1 MSIAGIVAYP
11 VTPFSADSG
20 KVEERVLRG
29 LVDRLV
35 DAGVDAIAPLGS
47 TGESAYLDDQEWA
60 AVASICLEQVDG
72 RVPTVVGVS
81 ELTTA
86 GTIARA
92 RLAER
97 LGATALMMLPVAY
110 WRLTEPELRRH
121 FTAVADAV
129 ALPIMAYNN
138 PGTSGIDM
146 APEFLVELVAGVDN
160 ITMIKES
167 SGDIARMRRIAE
179 LGGAG
184 VPFFNGSNRLA
195 LQAFEAG
202 AVGWCTA
209 APCLMPEQIVAVWRL
224 LNSGETAAATELFER
239 LAPLLTAMTRG
250 GLPRTV
256 KAGLRSLGIEVGDPR
271 PPLLPLDTDTCRAL
285 AELIAGARPDIATV
299 ALMSGSDM
307 PHRPVSGGAR

>member
-1 MSIAGIVAYP
+1 MSDSVSGIVAYP

-20 KVEERVLRG
+20 KVDEAVLRA

-35 DAGVDAIAPLGS
+35 DAGVDAVAPLGS

-60 AVASICLEQVDG
+60 TVASICVEQVDG

-110 WRLTEPELRRH
+110 WRLTENELRRH

-129 ALPIMAYNN
+129 ALPVMAYNN

-146 APEFLVELVAGVDN
+146 SPEFLVDLVAAVDN

-179 LGGAG
+179 LGGMS

-195 LQAFEAG
+195 LQAFDAG

-209 APCLMPEQIVAVWRL
+209 AACLVPQPIAEVWRL
-224 LNSGETAAATELFER
+224 LKTGETDLATERFDQME
-239 LAPLLTAMTRG
+239 PLLNALTRG

-256 KAGLRSLGIEVGDPR
+256 KAGLRSLGIDAGDPR
-271 PPLLPLDTDTCRAL
+271 PPLLPVDDDTRRSI
-285 AELIAGARPDIATV
+285 AELIAAAT
-299 ALMSGSDM
+299 
-307 PHRPVSGGAR
+307 R

>member
-1 MSIAGIVAYP
+1 MSESVSGIVAYP

-20 KVEERVLRG
+20 KVDEEVLRA

-35 DAGVDAIAPLGS
+35 DAGVDAVAPLGS

-60 AVASICLEQVDG
+60 AVASICMEQVDG

-110 WRLTEPELRRH
+110 WRLTENELRRH
-121 FTAVADAV
+121 FTAVAEAV

-146 APEFLVELVAGVDN
+146 SPEFLVDLVAGVHN

-179 LGGAG
+179 LGGMS

-195 LQAFEAG
+195 LQAFDAG
-202 AVGWCTA
+202 AAGWCTA
-209 APCLMPEQIVAVWRL
+209 AACLVPEQIAEVWRL
-224 LNSGETAAATELFER
+224 LRAGETEAATKLFEQ
-239 LAPLLTAMTRG
+239 LEPLLTALTRD

-256 KAGLRSLGIEVGDPR
+256 KAGLRSLGIDAGDPR
-271 PPLLPLDTDTCRAL
+271 PPLLPVDDDTRRAI
-285 AELIAGARPDIATV
+285 AELITAAIP
-299 ALMSGSDM
+299 
-307 PHRPVSGGAR
+307 

>member
-1 MSIAGIVAYP
+1 MSDFVSGIVAYP

-20 KVEERVLRG
+20 KVDEQVLRA

-35 DAGVDAIAPLGS
+35 EAGVDAVAPLGS

-60 AVASICLEQVDG
+60 AVASICVEQVDR

-110 WRLTEPELRRH
+110 WRLTEDELRRH

-129 ALPIMAYNN
+129 ALPVMAYNN

-146 APEFLVELVAGVDN
+146 SPEFLVDLVAGVDN

-184 VPFFNGSNRLA
+184 LPFFNGSNRLA
-195 LQAFEAG
+195 LQAFDAG
-202 AVGWCTA
+202 AAGWCTA
-209 APCLMPEQIVAVWRL
+209 AACLVPERITEVWRL
-224 LNSGETAAATELFER
+224 LRAGDSELATKLFGQLE
-239 LAPLLTAMTRG
+239 PLLTALTRD

-256 KAGLRSLGIEVGDPR
+256 KAGLRSLGIDVGDPR
-271 PPLLPLDTDTCRAL
+271 PPLLPVDDDTRRTI
-285 AELIAGARPDIATV
+285 AELIAAAAR
-299 ALMSGSDM
+299 
-307 PHRPVSGGAR
+307 

>member
-1 MSIAGIVAYP
+1 MSGSIAGIVAYP
-11 VTPFSADSG
+11 VTPFGVDSG
-20 KVEERVLRG
+20 EVDERALRG

-35 DAGVDAIAPLGS
+35 GAGVDAVAPLGS
-47 TGESAYLDDQEWA
+47 TGEAAYLDDQEWA
-60 AVASICLEQVDG
+60 AVASICIEQVDG

-97 LGATALMMLPVAY
+97 LGATALMLLPVAY
-110 WRLTEPELRRH
+110 WRLTEEELARH
-121 FTAVADAV
+121 FAAVADAV

-146 APEFLVELVAGVDN
+146 TPEFLVELVGAVDN
-160 ITMIKES
+160 ITMVKES
-167 SGDIARMRRIAE
+167 SGDIARMRRLAE
-179 LGGAG
+179 HN

-195 LQAFEAG
+195 LQAFDAG
-202 AVGWCTA
+202 AIGWCTA
-209 APCLMPEQIVAVWRL
+209 APCLVPEQIVAVWQL
-224 LNSGETAAATELFER
+224 LTAGETDSAAQRFER
-239 LAPLLTAMTRG
+239 LDPLLGAISRG

-271 PPLLPLDTDTCRAL
+271 RPLLPVDDDTRRAI
-285 AELIAGARPDIATV
+285 AELITAAVDG
-299 ALMSGSDM
+299 
-307 PHRPVSGGAR
+307 HRA

>member
-1 MSIAGIVAYP
+1 MRGSIAGIVAYP
-11 VTPFSADSG
+11 VTPFGADGG
-20 KVEERVLRG
+20 KVDEQVLRG

-35 DAGVDAIAPLGS
+35 DAGVDAVAPLGS
-47 TGESAYLDDQEWA
+47 TGEAAYLDDQEWA
-60 AVASICLEQVDG
+60 AVASICIEQVDG

-110 WRLTEPELRRH
+110 WRLTEEELRRH

-146 APEFLVELVAGVDN
+146 PPEFLVELVDAVDN
-160 ITMIKES
+160 ITMVKES
-167 SGDIARMRRIAE
+167 SGDIARMRRLAE
-179 LGGAG
+179 HG

-195 LQAFEAG
+195 LQAFDAG

-209 APCLMPEQIVAVWRL
+209 APCLVPEQIVKVWRL
-224 LNSGETAAATELFER
+224 LSSSEIAVATMLFEQ
-239 LAPLLTAMTRG
+239 LEPLLVAMSRG

-256 KAGLRSLGIEVGDPR
+256 KAGLHSLGIEVGDPR
-271 PPLLPLDTDTCRAL
+271 PPLLPVDNDTRRTI
-285 AELIAGARPDIATV
+285 AELITAATDGQR
-299 ALMSGSDM
+299 A
-307 PHRPVSGGAR
+307 

>member
-1 MSIAGIVAYP
+1 MSESVSGIVAYP

-20 KVEERVLRG
+20 KVDEEVLRA

-35 DAGVDAIAPLGS
+35 DAGVDAVAPLGS

-60 AVASICLEQVDG
+60 AVASICVEQVDG
-72 RVPTVVGVS
+72 RMPTVVGVS

-110 WRLTEPELRRH
+110 WRLTENELCRH
-121 FTAVADAV
+121 FTAVAEAV

-146 APEFLVELVAGVDN
+146 SPEFLVDLVAGVDN

-179 LGGAG
+179 LGGVG

-195 LQAFEAG
+195 LQAFDAG
-202 AVGWCTA
+202 AAGWCTA
-209 APCLMPEQIVAVWRL
+209 AACLVPEPIAEVWRQL
-224 LNSGETAAATELFER
+224 RAGETEAATKLFEQME
-239 LAPLLTAMTRG
+239 PLLTALTRD

-256 KAGLRSLGIEVGDPR
+256 KAGLRSLGIDAGDPR
-271 PPLLPLDTDTCRAL
+271 PPLLPVDDDTRRAI
-285 AELIAGARPDIATV
+285 AELIAAVTR
-299 ALMSGSDM
+299 
-307 PHRPVSGGAR
+307 

>member
-1 MSIAGIVAYP
+1 MITGIVAYP

-20 KVEERVLRG
+20 EVDEGVLRG

-35 DAGVDAIAPLGS
+35 DAGVDAVAPLGS

-60 AVASICLEQVDG
+60 AVASICVEQVDG
-72 RVPTVVGVS
+72 RVPTVIGVS

-110 WRLTEPELRRH
+110 WRLTEVELRRH

-146 APEFLVELVAGVDN
+146 TPEFLVDLVACVDN

-179 LGGAG
+179 LGAD

-195 LQAFEAG
+195 LRAFDAG
-202 AVGWCTA
+202 AAGWCTA
-209 APCLMPEQIVAVWRL
+209 APCLVPEQIVAVWRL
-224 LNSGETAAATELFER
+224 LTAGEVDTATGLFER
-239 LAPLLTAMTRG
+239 LEPLLVAMSRG

-256 KAGLRSLGIEVGDPR
+256 KAGLRALGIDAGDPR
-271 PPLLPLDTDTCRAL
+271 PPLLPVDNDTRRAL
-285 AELIAGARPDIATV
+285 AELIAAVGR
-299 ALMSGSDM
+299 
-307 PHRPVSGGAR
+307 

>member
-1 MSIAGIVAYP
+1 MSESVSGIVAYP

-20 KVEERVLRG
+20 KVDEPVLRA

-35 DAGVDAIAPLGS
+35 EAGVDAVAPLGS

-60 AVASICLEQVDG
+60 AVASICVEQVDG

-110 WRLTEPELRRH
+110 WRLTDNELRRH

-129 ALPIMAYNN
+129 ALPVMAYNN

-146 APEFLVELVAGVDN
+146 SPEFLVDLVAGVDN

-179 LGGAG
+179 LGGAS

-195 LQAFEAG
+195 LQAFGAG
-202 AVGWCTA
+202 AAGWCTA
-209 APCLMPEQIVAVWRL
+209 AACLVPEQITEVWRL
-224 LNSGETAAATELFER
+224 LRAGETDSAAKLFDR
-239 LAPLLTAMTRG
+239 LEPLLTALTRD

-256 KAGLRSLGIEVGDPR
+256 KAGLRSLGIDAGDPR
-271 PPLLPLDTDTCRAL
+271 PPLLPVDDDTRRTI
-285 AELIAGARPDIATV
+285 AELIAAAT
-299 ALMSGSDM
+299 
-307 PHRPVSGGAR
+307 R

>member
-1 MSIAGIVAYP
+1 MSGSIAGIVAYP

-20 KVEERVLRG
+20 KVEEGVLRG

-35 DAGVDAIAPLGS
+35 DAGVDGVAPLGS

-60 AVASICLEQVDG
+60 AVASICVEQVDG

-110 WRLTEPELRRH
+110 WRLTEAELRRH

-129 ALPIMAYNN
+129 ALPIMAYTN

-146 APEFLVELVAGVDN
+146 TPEFLVDLVAAVDN

-167 SGDIARMRRIAE
+167 SGDIARMRRLAE
-179 LGGAG
+179 HG

-195 LQAFEAG
+195 LQAFDAG

-209 APCLMPEQIVAVWRL
+209 APCLVPQQIVEVWRL
-224 LNSGETAAATELFER
+224 LTAGETAAATGLFER
-239 LAPLLTAMTRG
+239 LEPLLTAMSRG

-256 KAGLRSLGIEVGDPR
+256 KAGLRSLGIDVGDPR
-271 PPLLPLDTDTCRAL
+271 PPLLSVDNDTYRAL
-285 AELIAGARPDIATV
+285 AELIAAAR
-299 ALMSGSDM
+299 
-307 PHRPVSGGAR
+307 

>member
-20 KVEERVLRG
+20 KVEEGVLRE

-35 DAGVDAIAPLGS
+35 DAGVDAVAPLGS

-60 AVASICLEQVDG
+60 AVASICVEQVDG

-146 APEFLVELVAGVDN
+146 TPEFLVELVAGVDN

-167 SGDIARMRRIAE
+167 SGDIARMRRLAE
-179 LGGAG
+179 HG

-195 LQAFEAG
+195 LQAFDAG

-209 APCLMPEQIVAVWRL
+209 APCLVPQQVIEVWRL
-224 LNSGETAAATELFER
+224 LTAGETAAAAELFER
-239 LAPLLTAMTRG
+239 LEPLLTAMSRD

-256 KAGLRSLGIEVGDPR
+256 KAGLHSLGIDAGDPR
-271 PPLLPLDTDTCRAL
+271 PPLLPVDDDTRRAL
-285 AELIAGARPDIATV
+285 ADLIGAVR
-299 ALMSGSDM
+299 
-307 PHRPVSGGAR
+307 R

>member
-1 MSIAGIVAYP
+1 MITGIVAYP

-20 KVEERVLRG
+20 KVDEGVLRG

-35 DAGVDAIAPLGS
+35 DAGVDAVAPLGS

-60 AVASICLEQVDG
+60 AVASICVEQVDG
-72 RVPTVVGVS
+72 RVPTVIGVS

-110 WRLTEPELRRH
+110 WRLTEAELRRH

-129 ALPIMAYNN
+129 TLPIMAYNN

-146 APEFLVELVAGVDN
+146 TPEFLVDLVAGVDN

-167 SGDIARMRRIAE
+167 SGDIARMRRIAA
-179 LGGAG
+179 LGAD

-202 AVGWCTA
+202 AAGWCTA
-209 APCLMPEQIVAVWRL
+209 APCLVPEQIVAVWRL
-224 LNSGETAAATELFER
+224 LTVGEVDTATKLFEQ
-239 LAPLLTAMTRG
+239 LEPLLVAMTRG

-256 KAGLRSLGIEVGDPR
+256 KAGLHALGINAGDPR
-271 PPLLPLDTDTCRAL
+271 PPLLPVDNDARRAL
-285 AELIAGARPDIATV
+285 AELIAAVGR
-299 ALMSGSDM
+299 
-307 PHRPVSGGAR
+307 

>member
-20 KVEERVLRG
+20 KVEEHVLRG

-35 DAGVDAIAPLGS
+35 DAGVNAVAPLGS

-60 AVASICLEQVDG
+60 TVASICVEQVDG

-138 PGTSGIDM
+138 PGTSGTDM
-146 APEFLVELVAGVDN
+146 TPEFLVELVAAVDN

-179 LGGAG
+179 HG

-209 APCLMPEQIVAVWRL
+209 APCLVPDQIIEVWRL
-224 LNSGETAAATELFER
+224 LTSGETASATDCFER
-239 LAPLLTAMTRG
+239 LEPLLAEMTRG

-256 KAGLRSLGIEVGDPR
+256 KAGLRSLGIQVGDPR
-271 PPLLPLDTDTCRAL
+271 PPLLPVDQDTHRMIAD
-285 AELIAGARPDIATV
+285 LIAAAT
-299 ALMSGSDM
+299 
-307 PHRPVSGGAR
+307 R